1 MCCAKR
7 SSRFEIQTVTVKFEI
22 INNYKFLL
30 NIFIKKSVVEK
41 ILCVIRAQ
49 CHCRSGE
56 IAVLRNASRVYIL
69 ARSGNISLCAPNY

>member
-49 CHCRSGE
+49 SN
-56 IAVLRNASRVYIL
+56 IAAL
-69 ARSGNISLCAPNY
+69 AR